1 MFSAVKAEFK
11 HLDFYYFHNCV
22 YDFMWKNNK
31 RRYAEKFA
39 TWDILR
45 KYNKDYKLIFI
56 GDATMSP
63 YEILQ
68 PGGSVE
74 YNNEEAGAE
83 WLMRLTNTFPKFA
96 WINPEPQG
104 VWQYRQSIAI
114 IQQLMSQ
121 RMFPL
126 TLKGLE
132 DAMRML
138 SK

>member
-1 MFSAVKAEFK
+1 MRFGRRRSVLQSV
-11 HLDFYYFHNCV
+11 HSV
-22 YDFMWKNNK
+22 YSE
-31 RRYAEKFA
+31 RPS
-39 TWDILR
+39 T
-45 KYNKDYKLIFI
+45 
-56 GDATMSP
+56 
-63 YEILQ
+63 
-68 PGGSVE
+68 
-74 YNNEEAGAE
+74 
-83 WLMRLTNTFPKFA
+83 KFA

-114 IQQLMSQ
+114 IQQLMGQ